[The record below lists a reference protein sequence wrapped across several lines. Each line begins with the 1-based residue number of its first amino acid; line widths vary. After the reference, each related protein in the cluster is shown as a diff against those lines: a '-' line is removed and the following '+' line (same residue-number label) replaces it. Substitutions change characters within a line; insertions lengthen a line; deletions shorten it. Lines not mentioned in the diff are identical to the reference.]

1 MVRRLNISLP
11 ERTVELIDRIAGKGQ
26 RSALIDR
33 AVLRF
38 VQQESRRAQSAHSLR
53 QAPRDRAARDLQLA
67 EEWFPIETTSEE
79 SCPHE
84 VAQARGKSI
93 WSASIRDSWEPRSAR
108 PARRW

>member
-38 VQQESRRAQSAHSLR
+38 VQQESRASIRAQLA
-53 QAPRDRAARDLQLA
+53 AGARDRAARDLQLA
-67 EEWFPIETTSEE
+67 EEWFPIETTSED
-79 SCPHE
+79 P
-84 VAQARGKSI
+84 
-93 WSASIRDSWEPRSAR
+93 
-108 PARRW
+108 PA